1 MRRLW
6 RISGK
11 HINNQTIGQ
20 YKMGYFSELDILN
33 KTINYGLR
41 MRFEAVKKRAA
52 EWAKHN
58 PAGAYQSA
66 LNHQVKY
73 KRKGWIKYDSA
84 NHYSAAGDQYLY
96 NLDDFE
102 AVPIQDISRRA
113 FDYSGYYADNFQH
126 ELIEPQV
133 IKIKTSRGLFIAPA
147 IAYSQSDCANIYW
160 SRGQFAPRDTN
171 SREYDAAM
179 MEAARIADSIA
190 ERESE
195 RGREDDAK
203 FQAEQEAEGLKDDN
217 EKARSEAHALILAIR
232 DQRAIGEIVAPICA
246 ALISEIKALRYSI
259 QRNNARIKALKN
271 DFWASVN

>member
-1 MRRLW
+1 
-6 RISGK
+6 
-11 HINNQTIGQ
+11 
-20 YKMGYFSELDILN
+20 MGYFSELDILN

-41 MRFEAVKKRAA
+41 MRLEAVKKRAA
-52 EWAKHN
+52 EWVKHN

-73 KRKGWIKYDSA
+73 KRNGWIKYDAA

-126 ELIEPQV
+126 ELIEPQI

-160 SRGQFAPRDTN
+160 SRGQFAPKDTN

-179 MEAARIADSIA
+179 MDAARIADSIA
-190 ERESE
+190 ENEAEKSREA
-195 RGREDDAK
+195 DAQ
-203 FQAEQEAEGLKDDN
+203 FQAELQADDLKAENLEARK
-217 EKARSEAHALILAIR
+217 EAHSLIVAIR
-232 DQRAIGEIVAPICA
+232 EQKSIGHIVAPICA

-259 QRNNARIKALKN
+259 QRNNARLNALKN
-271 DFWASVN
+271 DFWVSVN